1 MLGIVIIV
9 IVGSLAAWKS
19 SIQRSCTLV
28 VSAST
33 LTVPCKRRG
42 DRVIWPN
49 CGLRQ
54 TFTNST
60 STPESDSAPANV
72 LRFVGFHKKVLEIGA
87 GPGSIARPIAERNNY
102 RVTAVELD
110 EK

>member
-1 MLGIVIIV
+1 MAELRT
-9 IVGSLAAWKS
+9 AADIYKFD
-19 SIQRSCTLV
+19 V
-28 VSAST
+28 
-33 LTVPCKRRG
+33 
-42 DRVIWPN
+42 D
-49 CGLRQ
+49 
-54 TFTNST
+54 
-60 STPESDSAPANV
+60 PESDSAPANV